1 MNSVGNSSIAFV
13 TLSGLF
19 WGGWLVGS
27 QTPQGQEALANAY
40 QYYAKAD
47 SVKETDLFAPDAL
60 RALVCGIN
68 AGPNASATAKPCL
81 AVAAAGR
88 MFIIDAGAG
97 AALSLE
103 SHSISLGRLEAVLLT
118 GSDPVRAADLNELF
132 VDYATARPDGVL
144 PVYGPTDSH
153 DVVRGVN
160 ATLTAQKMRAGLQ
173 PWAPAPEPGK
183 PVIVFEGDGLTVLA
197 FTTEADAHTGRVGYR
212 FDYRGRSLVV
222 AGDGRAEWANATKDA
237 DVVLHGT
244 QSQGLAQLHEDG
256 ADSATPFEVA
266 SAARASGA
274 GMLVL
279 TGMEDSPVMQDMQV
293 REAKQSGLRDV
304 IAGKLGMVLE
314 LPLTSREVRVRPI

>member
-27 QTPQGQEALANAY
+27 QTQQGQEALANAY
-40 QYYAKAD
+40 QVYAKAD
-47 SVKETDLFAPDAL
+47 AAQETDLFAPNAL
-60 RALVCGIN
+60 RAVVCGVN
-68 AGPNASATAKPCL
+68 AGPLSNSVSKPCL

-97 AALSLE
+97 AAISLE
-103 SHSISLGRLEAVLLT
+103 SHRIPLGRLEAVLLT
-118 GSDPVRAADLNELF
+118 GADPVRASDLNELF
-132 VDYATARPDGVL
+132 VDYATAHPDGVL

-160 ATLTAQKMRAGLQ
+160 ATLVAQKMRPGLQ

-197 FTTEADAHTGRVGYR
+197 FTTESDAHTGRVGYR

-237 DVVLHGT
+237 DVVLHGA
-244 QSQGLAQLHEDG
+244 QSQGLAQLHEDNNN
-256 ADSATPFEVA
+256 SATPFEVA

-279 TGMEDSPVMQDMQV
+279 TGVEDSPVMQDMQV
-293 REAKQSGLRDV
+293 REARESGLRDV
-304 IAGKLGMVLE
+304 VAGKVGMMIE
-314 LPLTSREVRVRPI
+314 LPLTSQDVRVRAL

>member
-1 MNSVGNSSIAFV
+1 
-13 TLSGLF
+13 LF

-40 QYYAKAD
+40 QLYTKA
-47 SVKETDLFAPDAL
+47 EAGQEQDLFAPNAL
-60 RALVCGIN
+60 RAVVCGIS
-68 AGPNASATAKPCL
+68 AGPMANAAAKPCL

-88 MFIIDAGAG
+88 LFIIDAGAG

-103 SHSISLGRLEAVLLT
+103 SHHIALGRLEAVLLT
-118 GSDPVRAADLNELF
+118 GADPVRAADLNELF
-132 VDYATARPDGVL
+132 VDYQGDHPDALL

-160 ATLTAQKMRAGLQ
+160 ATLAAQKLKPGLQ

-197 FTTEADAHTGRVGYR
+197 FTTVADAHTGRVGYR

-237 DVVLHGT
+237 DVVLHGA
-244 QSQGLAQLHEDG
+244 QSQGLAQLHEDDG
-256 ADSATPFEVA
+256 GGGATPFEVA
-266 SAARASGA
+266 EAARASGA
-274 GMLVL
+274 RTLVL
-279 TGMEDSPVMQDMQV
+279 TGVEDSPVMQDMQV
-293 REAKQSGLRDV
+293 REAKEAGLQNV
-304 IAGKLGMVLE
+304 IAGKLGMMLE
-314 LPLTSREVRVRPI
+314 LPLTSQDVRVRPL